1 MHRSIINTM
10 RHGDFFNSAAGF
22 SKVMWGGMIASDK
35 KGCVR
40 GEIGHNPVCI
50 PHKQPY
56 RLAYL
61 LIGTWTDKHT
71 LNLSVWHHQLQAFYQ
86 LVTCLSQCL
95 ERHCR

>member
-1 MHRSIINTM
+1 M
-10 RHGDFFNSAAGF
+10 
-22 SKVMWGGMIASDK
+22 GMIATDK

-50 PHKQPY
+50 PTSSPY

-71 LNLSVWHHQLQAFYQ
+71 LNLSAWHHQLQTFY
-86 LVTCLSQCL
+86 
-95 ERHCR
+95 